1 MRLAHLRRDM
11 VGDMIPYEE
20 LVTALAHWRARHGLP
35 AGAPEYA
42 RALPGPA
49 RPGDLRDD
57 MEPLL
62 ADDAQILDVGTSE
75 DVLEDVDER
84 TAIGAGQAPSMHRPQ
99 AVPSGYGDAEH
110 DATGDDD
117 FATDDVELS
126 PLDSEPHLMPEA
138 PPRLPHAPAPGGSA
152 RGGAPGA
159 MDDES
164 THYTGSSAEMGE
176 TGDHSPH
183 PMEPVYDGGQGYGL
197 AQEPYD
203 DPQYSDSGYAQQY
216 DQDRGYGQGYDG
228 GAYPEQGYG
237 QQGQQG
243 YGYGQQGYADQGYGQ
258 QGQQGYADQGYG
270 QQGQQGYDY
279 GQQGQQ
285 GYDYGQQGYADQGYG
300 QQDQQGYGQQDQQGY
315 GYGQQGYA
323 DQGYGQQDQQ
333 GHGYGQQGYADQ
345 GYAPQQGYGQQYDQE
360 GAAPYG
366 EQNDPYA
373 QPDQGYYQS
382 RRSDVPGG
390 ADAPDYD
397 PDDPFGERKP
407 K

>member
-20 LVTALAHWRARHGLP
+20 LVTALTHWRARHGLP

-42 RALPGPA
+42 RALPGPTG
-49 RPGDLRDD
+49 PGDTRDG

-62 ADDAQILDVGTSE
+62 ADDAHILDVGTSE
-75 DVLEDVDER
+75 DVLESVDAR
-84 TAIGAGQAPSMHRPQ
+84 TAIGAGQASHVQRPP
-99 AVPSGYGDAEH
+99 AVPPGYGTAGRH
-110 DATGDDD
+110 VTGDDD

-126 PLDSEPHLMPEA
+126 PLDSEPHLLPEA
-138 PPRLPHAPAPGGSA
+138 PAPLPHAPAVGHGM
-152 RGGAPGA
+152 RGGALGA

-164 THYTGSSAEMGE
+164 THYTGSSSEMGE

-197 AQEPYD
+197 TQEPYE
-203 DPQYSDSGYAQQY
+203 DPNYADPGYGQQY
-216 DQDRGYGQGYDG
+216 GQDQGYGQGYDG
-228 GAYPEQGYG
+228 GAYPEHGYGQQPQQGYGYGQQGYADQGYGQQQGHEGYGQQGYDYGQG

-243 YGYGQQGYADQGYGQ
+243 YGYGQQGYADQGY
-258 QGQQGYADQGYG
+258 
-270 QQGQQGYDY
+270 
-279 GQQGQQ
+279 
-285 GYDYGQQGYADQGYG
+285 
-300 QQDQQGYGQQDQQGY
+300 
-315 GYGQQGYA
+315 
-323 DQGYGQQDQQ
+323 
-333 GHGYGQQGYADQ
+333 
-345 GYAPQQGYGQQYDQE
+345 APQEGYGQQYDQE

-373 QPDQGYYQS
+373 QPDQDYYQS
-382 RRSDVPGG
+382 PLPDV
-390 ADAPDYD
+390 ADVAEAPDYD